1 MQKILH
7 EKELHK
13 IKQKKLLV
21 RLLFVVVAV
30 LFILQIT
37 LSGILATSGDKMAR
51 LEQRYLILS
60 SENGGISQSISQ
72 ETSLKRINLEA
83 EKQGF
88 QKSKQVI
95 YIPEQTSVALGL

>member
-13 IKQKKLLV
+13 INKKRLLV
-21 RLLFVVVAV
+21 KLLFVVVAV
-30 LFILQIT
+30 LFTLQIT

-60 SENGGISQSISQ
+60 SENEDISQSISA
-72 ETSLKRINLEA
+72 ETSLNRINQEA
-83 EKQGF
+83 DKLGF